1 MAKRPPRKL
10 CCLATGRCD
19 GSRPHFRGQ
28 LVPASCP
35 RIPWLPAPLP
45 QTPVFLS
52 IVLKVGVSRAG
63 PRNTG
68 FLSIDS
74 KFAVSRAGPRNT
86 KFLSIDSKFAV
97 SRAGPQTF
105 HPVVCPR
112 IRPGFPLGGALSRQ
126 VASRRIA
133 HRIASH
139 RIASHRIASFTHSSA
154 HSASRRRAQSAS
166 QSRVPLPSCATSG
179 ARLARAAKLAS
190 SAARRSSGRRAKRL
204 VTTAASA
211 RLRRCGKRADDLAIR
226 LVNHVDD
233 SCSAVIATSPQSVVG
248 QHNHRVVR
256 VVAVLAHERAV
267 WSKLRDAV

>member
-1 MAKRPPRKL
+1 MIVYGKKTAKKALLPSN
-10 CCLATGRCD
+10 
-19 GSRPHFRGQ
+19 GSLRWQQGHIFAGQ

-126 VASRRIA
+126 VASHRIA

-139 RIASHRIASFTHSSA
+139 RIASHRIASHRIVHSLVGPQCVA
-154 HSASRRRAQSAS
+154 AARAVGQP
-166 QSRVPLPSCATSG
+166 V
-179 ARLARAAKLAS
+179 ARAAAELCHERREARARRKARQQRRAPLERAPRK
-190 SAARRSSGRRAKRL
+190 AARDHGRICAPPALWQTSG
-204 VTTAASA
+204 
-211 RLRRCGKRADDLAIR
+211 
-226 LVNHVDD
+226 
-233 SCSAVIATSPQSVVG
+233 
-248 QHNHRVVR
+248 
-256 VVAVLAHERAV
+256 
-267 WSKLRDAV
+267 